1 VADALGE
8 TAQSAAEL
16 AKSVGANAD
25 ALSRILRLASAH
37 DPPTLK
43 LRRGKQRPAFAEK
56 PSREATARHGLRR
69 GKQKSE
75 CPLTVWDEN
84 GQR

>member
-1 VADALGE
+1 MHNDTRTRPRSIHVLAELNVADALGE

-43 LRRGKQRPAFAEK
+43 LRRGKQSIRLPV
-56 PSREATARHGLRR
+56 S
-69 GKQKSE
+69 
-75 CPLTVWDEN
+75 DEI
-84 GQR
+84 GEW